1 MLTLLRIGWMN
12 LKRDRVAQ
20 ALTFLLPILFFSIF
34 ASVFGG
40 RGGDSTPRVSVAV
53 ADEDRSEFSGRVIA
67 ALQKEKALRLRVDGD
82 NGSVLDRAA
91 AEGLVRNGDVPV
103 AIVIPKGIGESFG
116 QLGFS
121 SSGPAIQM
129 LADPSDPIAPQM
141 VQGLLQK
148 VAMTAAPDLVMQGGM
163 KQFEKH
169 AGALTPEQRKAV
181 DEWIPTLKADAG
193 GTTGGGGTGG
203 SGGMGIAVTVVDV
216 MRNDDRKGSLISFY
230 AAGIGVMFLL
240 FSSVGG
246 AGGALLEEAESG
258 TLERLLSTNIGMT
271 GVLIG
276 KWLFLSL
283 IGFAQLTVMFLW
295 GRVAFGLPLFSHIP
309 GFVVMTVV
317 TAAAAAALGLVLA
330 SLARTRAQLSGFS
343 TILILTMS
351 ALGGSM
357 FPRFLMSET
366 MQKMGLLT
374 FNGWALDGYL
384 KVFWRNAAVWELWPQ
399 VLVLVRARRHVP
411 RNRAA
416 ARPSLGARVIGWRGA
431 LAVAL
436 AASAMALSAGG
447 CKNIDVRTEAYATL
461 AEAQAAGAVDR
472 GWLPR
477 GLPPGTRE
485 LRVAHDADSNRR
497 WGLFDFPPEQGD
509 ALRTLVG
516 PEISF
521 DGLECNPP
529 GRIEWWPILLRQ
541 RLDGER
547 IKATSLQGYTAR
559 EGDLILAVN
568 WAQGRAYYW
577 SRE

>member
-40 RGGDSTPRVSVAV
+40 RGGDSTPRVSVAL

-67 ALQKEKALRLRVDGD
+67 ALQKEKALRLRVDGE

-103 AIVIPKGIGESFG
+103 AIVIPKGIGASFG
-116 QLGFS
+116 QVGFS
-121 SSGPAIQM
+121 SSAPAIQM

-148 VAMTAAPDLVMQGGM
+148 VVMTAAPDLVMQGGM

-181 DEWIPTLKADAG
+181 DEWIPMLKADAG

-399 VLVLVRARRHVP
+399 VLVLAV
-411 RNRAA
+411 
-416 ARPSLGARVIGWRGA
+416 LGATFLGIAR
-431 LAVAL
+431 L
-436 AASAMALSAGG
+436 LS
-447 CKNIDVRTEAYATL
+447 
-461 AEAQAAGAVDR
+461 
-472 GWLPR
+472 
-477 GLPPGTRE
+477 
-485 LRVAHDADSNRR
+485 RR
-497 WGLFDFPPEQGD
+497 WE
-509 ALRTLVG
+509 
-516 PEISF
+516 
-521 DGLECNPP
+521 
-529 GRIEWWPILLRQ
+529 
-541 RLDGER
+541 
-547 IKATSLQGYTAR
+547 
-559 EGDLILAVN
+559 LA
-568 WAQGRAYYW
+568 
-577 SRE
+577 